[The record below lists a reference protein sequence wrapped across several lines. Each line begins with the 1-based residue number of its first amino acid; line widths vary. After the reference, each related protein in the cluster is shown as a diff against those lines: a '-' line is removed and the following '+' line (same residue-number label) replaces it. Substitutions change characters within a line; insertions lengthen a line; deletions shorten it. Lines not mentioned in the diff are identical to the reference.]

1 MNKKELTDEELIEL
15 FACKS
20 VKAALPKTK
29 AKENKQAGIKWK
41 GIWKRISK
49 IFKWYSK

>member
-1 MNKKELTDEELIEL
+1 MNKKELTDEQLIEL

-20 VKAALPKTK
+20 VKAALPQTK
-29 AKENKQAGIKWK
+29 SKENKGAGLAWK

-49 IFKWYSK
+49 FFKE